1 MNHSSDPLTDSIS
14 QSFSQL
20 HYPHLARIDS
30 TLLKTF
36 SEQQLAIIQQV
47 LETLTP
53 KPAPKLIDLRLTVDV
68 IISRFYIVLLVGK
81 DQRKT
86 TRSYPIT
93 KFIHRSNMVIAIML
107 LIGLNFSI
115 TAFLILVAYLI
126 KSALG
131 IDLFAF
137 HLKDIVTKF

>member
-1 MNHSSDPLTDSIS
+1 MNRSSDPLADLIS
-14 QSFSQL
+14 QPFS
-20 HYPHLARIDS
+20 HPYLARIDP
-30 TLLKTF
+30 TLLKTLN
-36 SEQQLAIIQQV
+36 EQQLAILDEV

-53 KPAPKLIDLRLTVDV
+53 KRAPKLVDLRLTVDV

-86 TRSYPIT
+86 MRSYLGTNFTRTLNI
-93 KFIHRSNMVIAIML
+93 FIAALL
-107 LIGLNFSI
+107 LIGLNLSI
-115 TAFLILVAYLI
+115 SAFFILTAYLI

-137 HLKDIVTKF
+137 HLKDIVAKF